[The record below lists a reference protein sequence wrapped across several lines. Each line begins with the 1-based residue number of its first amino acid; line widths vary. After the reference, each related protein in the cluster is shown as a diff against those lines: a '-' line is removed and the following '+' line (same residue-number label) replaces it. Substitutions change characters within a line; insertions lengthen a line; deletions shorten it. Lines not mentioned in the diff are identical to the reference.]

1 MECNSNINSIIDIFK
16 SLVTVEDSLFDLAPE
31 YDKYICF
38 RNGIYNLD
46 TSEFRRRDIS
56 DRFTESLD
64 WDYKAHYNK
73 AVYDDINEFFTKL
86 QPDLE
91 QRTFTVSF
99 LKYCLRGGNPQ
110 AMFKV
115 NIGYTARNGKTSEM
129 ENIPNSI
136 SYVY

>member
-1 MECNSNINSIIDIFK
+1 MKKTI
-16 SLVTVEDSLFDLAPE
+16 FDLAPE
-31 YDKYICF
+31 YDKYISF

-115 NIGYTARNGKTSEM
+115 NIGYMLE
-129 ENIPNSI
+129 
-136 SYVY
+136 